1 MGSLVL
7 GKIRG
12 NMWYVGD
19 GITGSST
26 TPAVFPDSGV
36 SKAYVGDMYLH
47 LESAD
52 DDNGHV
58 YQCTL
63 KGDAETAKWVY
74 TGSILGPMPELCDDL
89 DSTSI
94 TKAATAN
101 AIRRL
106 KDLIDN
112 AGIYP
117 LAMDFNYDEEAYST
131 TLTIENVS
139 TTISIT
145 DSDGNVGT
153 YSYTASG
160 STEEANVTIN
170 IGEDI
175 GYESEGAIVTHIA
188 SSVAV
193 IKNAKLYGSD
203 GLICDITPDM
213 WGAVNDLNAEIKP
226 GATISGG
233 SGADAYSYRA
243 GNIFKKIGGVITQL
257 FPVTHAKAVWMD
269 KVNGNTVHHEITTLQ
284 SILGT
289 TIGDL
294 AKYVL
299 TGTKPSSAITAGE
312 YFVDKDDA
320 FRKANS
326 NISTTTDIDNTNSS
340 VTTVGEELT
349 ELNSNLGS
357 KSSASAVSGATA
369 FAKISTLFWGT
380 VPYTVVNQLSDLDTY
395 IGTLVSM
402 RPYLALISNDGS
414 LIVGCKF
421 NNNYQ
426 VQLLM
431 NYNTGKM
438 QFRTHDVSSW
448 GSWQTVAFTN

>member
-269 KVNGNTVHHEITTLQ
+269 KVNGNTVHHEITSTQNKLD
-284 SILGT
+284 T

-294 AKYVL
+294 ADHIL
-299 TGTKPSSAITAGE
+299 TGTKPDTQIDAGE
-312 YFVDKDDA
+312 FFVDKDNA
-320 FRKANS
+320 FRIANS
-326 NISTTTDIDNTNSS
+326 NISTATDIDNTNST
-340 VTTVGEELT
+340 VKTVGEVLT
-349 ELNSNLGS
+349 ELNSKTTQS
-357 KSSASAVSGATA
+357 IYET
-369 FAKISTLFWGT
+369 ITLNNDAGNT
-380 VPYTVVNQLSDLDTY
+380 VTFYKVGRVVQVAINIGGLELPSDLTLLDVIPEDYKPAIDSIVVVNYGGGNITSALNFLANGSIHTY
-395 IGTLVSM
+395 ATVCRYSAGSSS
-402 RPYLALISNDGS
+402 YISQS
-414 LIVGCKF
+414 
-421 NNNYQ
+421 
-426 VQLLM
+426 
-431 NYNTGKM
+431 
-438 QFRTHDVSSW
+438 
-448 GSWQTVAFTN
+448 